1 MRQRPLNS
9 PSSITW
15 FYIVDLCSSVR
26 FCEIRSLKS
35 RRILY
40 DACARSLCDQ
50 WGGDR
55 FFSLVWGSNF
65 IPKSLID
72 SGFQDT
78 PKSIGFKPCEG
89 SVHKVIFWG
98 VLRYFRKW
106 FSCSP
111 ILSLLFA
118 IKITK
123 NILFIFEKSF
133 KYIVVFLR
141 GKSLL
146 QGPVGEMKK
155 VVFGAHPEG

>member
-15 FYIVDLCSSVR
+15 FSMVDLCSSVR
-26 FCEIRSLKS
+26 FCEIGSLKS

-78 PKSIGFKPCEG
+78 PNSIVFKPCEG
-89 SVHKVIFWG
+89 SLHKVIFWG

-111 ILSLLFA
+111 ILSLFFCN
-118 IKITK
+118 K
-123 NILFIFEKSF
+123 NHKKSPF
-133 KYIVVFLR
+133 HFREIVQIHRQF
-141 GKSLL
+141 
-146 QGPVGEMKK
+146 
-155 VVFGAHPEG
+155 

>member
-1 MRQRPLNS
+1 M
-9 PSSITW
+9 
-15 FYIVDLCSSVR
+15 FDLCSSVR
-26 FCEIRSLKS
+26 FCEIGSLKS

-111 ILSLLFA
+111 ILSLFFA

-123 NILFIFEKSF
+123 NLLFIFKKSF
-133 KYIVVFLR
+133 NYIVVFKVEKYLA
-141 GKSLL
+141 GACWE
-146 QGPVGEMKK
+146 VKK
-155 VVFGAHPEG
+155 KWFLGHIRKVKNGIYAKESRI